1 MLKSETVLLL
11 GVENQIVYHQ
21 CDHCYKKLTE
31 KEVEYMKEDIDAGY
45 MSAYD
50 DELCLDC
57 EHLHYMSSSYEDRKM
72 LNVNKTTVKK
82 VTVTKKALSTRGVS
96 MKKRFAERKKRQQS
110 KEMEK

>member
-11 GVENQIVYHQ
+11 GVENQIVYYQ
-21 CDHCYKKLTE
+21 CDHCHKKLTE
-31 KEVEYMKEDIDAGY
+31 KEVEYMREDIDSGF

-50 DELCLDC
+50 EELCLDC
-57 EHLHYMSSSYEDRKM
+57 EHLQYMRSSYEDRKA
-72 LNVNKTTVKK
+72 LNVNKSSFKK

-96 MKKRFAERKKRQQS
+96 MKKRFAERKKRQQL